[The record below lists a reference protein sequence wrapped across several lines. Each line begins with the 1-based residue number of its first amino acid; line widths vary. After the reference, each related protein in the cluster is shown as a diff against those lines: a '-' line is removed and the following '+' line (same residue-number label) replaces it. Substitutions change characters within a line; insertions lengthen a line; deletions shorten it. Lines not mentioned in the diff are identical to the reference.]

1 MTHGGR
7 SHAEAA
13 IKSIGDWQRAAV
25 TDELDHQVRVALQ
38 RRRRSRIVPI
48 ALIVF
53 AISAVGCA
61 YLWVTYGDQLRTAVF
76 ATPPA
81 TGSAVA
87 ASGEQPVSRADFD
100 SFERQTAGSF
110 QSAVESLE
118 AQKADLK
125 KLSDQVADLAA
136 KVDALRN
143 VAAPTPASAS
153 SQNSISPQQ
162 PVASPRSAVAP
173 RKKPQGPKSPGP
185 ISVGGAPLPPTPSP
199 DR

>member
-1 MTHGGR
+1 
-7 SHAEAA
+7 
-13 IKSIGDWQRAAV
+13 V
-25 TDELDHQVRVALQ
+25 TDELDRQVRVALQ

-53 AISAVGCA
+53 AISASGCA

-87 ASGEQPVSRADFD
+87 TSGEQSVSRADFD
-100 SFERQTAGSF
+100 TFERQTAGSF
-110 QSAVESLE
+110 QSTVESLE

-125 KLSDQVADLAA
+125 KLSSLVADLAA
-136 KVDALRN
+136 KVDTLRN
-143 VAAPTPASAS
+143 AAATTPASAS
-153 SQNSISPQQ
+153 IQNSISPQ
-162 PVASPRSAVAP
+162 PVASPGSAVAP

-185 ISVGGAPLPPTPSP
+185 ISVGGAPLPPAPKQ
-199 DR
+199 